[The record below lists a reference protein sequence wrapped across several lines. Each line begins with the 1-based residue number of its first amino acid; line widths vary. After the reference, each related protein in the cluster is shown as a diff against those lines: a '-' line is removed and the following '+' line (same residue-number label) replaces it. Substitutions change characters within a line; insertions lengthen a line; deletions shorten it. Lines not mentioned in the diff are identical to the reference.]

1 MPKKDIN
8 QTAFAVMQLA
18 TGEVARESEAAPR
31 SYTISDA
38 ALNARAKGGRAR
50 AVTLNKD
57 ERAAIAKKA
66 ASARKAI
73 AKKQPNEGVSAEPQV
88 LEPKAKRRIA
98 F

>member
-18 TGEVARESEAAPR
+18 TGEVLPAHQLRRSYTMSEAAL
-31 SYTISDA
+31 A
-38 ALNARAKGGRAR
+38 ARVRGGQGRAI
-50 AVTLNKD
+50 TLTKD

-66 ASARKAI
+66 ASARKALV
-73 AKKQPNEGVSAEPQV
+73 KKQPGEDVTAQPQA